1 MVCSSEWLVCD
12 LRLVCTISSEWI
24 INKPQLTNFG
34 ELMTAPHKVL
44 VVDDDENFGQIIA
57 ETLTAAGYEVQTA
70 DDGYLRYL
78 DQQPE
83 IVLTDIQM
91 PELDGIEMI
100 RCIRTINP
108 NVKAI
113 YISGAISRYQEVLIT
128 EGKEY
133 GALVL
138 NKPFSRKDLLA
149 SMNGWLSDH
158 DREINPHQRPPITSS
173 KSAR

>member
-1 MVCSSEWLVCD
+1 
-12 LRLVCTISSEWI
+12 
-24 INKPQLTNFG
+24 
-34 ELMTAPHKVL
+34 MTTPYRVL
-44 VVDDDENFGQIIA
+44 VVDDDENFGQIMA

-70 DDGYLRYL
+70 DDGLHGYLRYL

-91 PELDGIEMI
+91 PELDGLEMM
-100 RCIRTINP
+100 RCIRSINP

-113 YISGAISRYQEVLIT
+113 YISGAISQYQEALRT
-128 EGKEY
+128 EGEEY

-138 NKPFSRKDLLA
+138 NKPFSRKDLLV
-149 SMNGWLSDH
+149 SVSGWLGEDSSD
-158 DREINPHQRPPITSS
+158 RISSQRPLMTSV

>member
-1 MVCSSEWLVCD
+1 
-12 LRLVCTISSEWI
+12 
-24 INKPQLTNFG
+24 
-34 ELMTAPHKVL
+34 MTTPYRVL
-44 VVDDDENFGQIIA
+44 VVDDDQNLSQIMA

-70 DDGYLRYL
+70 DDGLHGYLRYL

-91 PELDGIEMI
+91 PELDGLEMI

-108 NVKAI
+108 HVKTI
-113 YISGAISRYQEVLIT
+113 YISGAISRYQEALIS
-128 EGKEY
+128 EGKQY

-149 SMNGWLSDH
+149 SMNGWLSDDDH
-158 DREINPHQRPPITSS
+158 EVNPTHKPVITSS

>member
-1 MVCSSEWLVCD
+1 MNTPY
-12 LRLVCTISSEWI
+12 R
-24 INKPQLTNFG
+24 
-34 ELMTAPHKVL
+34 VL

-57 ETLTAAGYEVQTA
+57 ETLMAAGYEVQTA
-70 DDGYLRYL
+70 DDGLRGYLRYL

-91 PELDGIEMI
+91 PELDGLEMI

-113 YISGAISRYQEVLIT
+113 YISGAISQYREALMS

-138 NKPFSRKDLLA
+138 NKPFSRNDLLA
-149 SMNGWLSDH
+149 SMNGWLNDH
-158 DREINPHQRPPITSS
+158 DQELNPSQRSRVTSC

>member
-1 MVCSSEWLVCD
+1 MN
-12 LRLVCTISSEWI
+12 T
-24 INKPQLTNFG
+24 
-34 ELMTAPHKVL
+34 PHTVL
-44 VVDDDENFGQIIA
+44 VVDDDENFGQIMA

-70 DDGYLRYL
+70 DDGLHGYLRYL

-91 PELDGIEMI
+91 PELDGLEMI
-100 RCIRTINP
+100 RCIRTVNP

-113 YISGAISRYQEVLIT
+113 YISGAISQYQEALST
-128 EGKEY
+128 EGKEH

-149 SMNGWLSDH
+149 SMSGWLSDH
-158 DREINPHQRPPITSS
+158 SGDLIQSQRPPVPAV
-173 KSAR
+173 KGAR

>member
-1 MVCSSEWLVCD
+1 MATPY
-12 LRLVCTISSEWI
+12 R
-24 INKPQLTNFG
+24 
-34 ELMTAPHKVL
+34 VL
-44 VVDDDENFGQIIA
+44 VVDDDENFSQIMA
-57 ETLTAAGYEVQTA
+57 ETLTAAGFEVQTA
-70 DDGYLRYL
+70 DDGLHGYLRYL

-83 IVLTDIQM
+83 NVLTDIQM
-91 PELDGIEMI
+91 PELDGLEMI
-100 RCIRTINP
+100 RCIRAINP

-113 YISGAISRYQEVLIT
+113 YISGAISQYREALIS

-138 NKPFSRKDLLA
+138 NKPFSRNDLLA

-158 DREINPHQRPPITSS
+158 GRELSLGQAFPLTSC

>member
-1 MVCSSEWLVCD
+1 MNTPY
-12 LRLVCTISSEWI
+12 R
-24 INKPQLTNFG
+24 
-34 ELMTAPHKVL
+34 VL

-57 ETLTAAGYEVQTA
+57 ETLMAAGYEVQTA
-70 DDGYLRYL
+70 DDGLRGYLRYL

-91 PELDGIEMI
+91 PELDGLEMI

-113 YISGAISRYQEVLIT
+113 YISGAISQYREALMS

-138 NKPFSRKDLLA
+138 NKPFSRNDLLA

-158 DREINPHQRPPITSS
+158 ELNPSPRSRVTSC
-173 KSAR
+173 KGAR

>member
-1 MVCSSEWLVCD
+1 MNTPY
-12 LRLVCTISSEWI
+12 R
-24 INKPQLTNFG
+24 
-34 ELMTAPHKVL
+34 VL

-57 ETLTAAGYEVQTA
+57 ETLMAAGYEVQTA
-70 DDGYLRYL
+70 DDGLRGYLRYL

-91 PELDGIEMI
+91 PELDGLEMI

-113 YISGAISRYQEVLIT
+113 YISGAISQYREALIS
-128 EGKEY
+128 EGREH

-138 NKPFSRKDLLA
+138 NKPFSRTDLLA
-149 SMNGWLSDH
+149 SVNGWLSDH
-158 DREINPHQRPPITSS
+158 DHELYANQRSPVTSC

>member
-1 MVCSSEWLVCD
+1 VICVWYAL
-12 LRLVCTISSEWI
+12 LAGEWI

-34 ELMTAPHKVL
+34 ELMTAPHRVL
-44 VVDDDENFGQIIA
+44 VVDDDENFSQIMA

-70 DDGYLRYL
+70 DDGLRGYLRYL

-91 PELDGIEMI
+91 PELDGLEMI

-113 YISGAISRYQEVLIT
+113 YISGALSQYREALVS

-138 NKPFSRKDLLA
+138 NKPFSRNDLLA
-149 SMNGWLSDH
+149 SMNDWLSDY
-158 DREINPHQRPPITSS
+158 DRELIPSQRSPVT
-173 KSAR
+173 

>member
-1 MVCSSEWLVCD
+1 MNTPY
-12 LRLVCTISSEWI
+12 R
-24 INKPQLTNFG
+24 
-34 ELMTAPHKVL
+34 VL

-57 ETLTAAGYEVQTA
+57 ETLMAAGYEVQTA
-70 DDGYLRYL
+70 DDGLRGYLRYL

-91 PELDGIEMI
+91 PELDGLEMI

-113 YISGAISRYQEVLIT
+113 YISGAISQYREALIS

-138 NKPFSRKDLLA
+138 NKPFTRNDLLA

-158 DREINPHQRPPITSS
+158 DHELNPNQRSRVTSCKGAS
-173 KSAR
+173 

>member
-1 MVCSSEWLVCD
+1 MATPY
-12 LRLVCTISSEWI
+12 R
-24 INKPQLTNFG
+24 
-34 ELMTAPHKVL
+34 VL
-44 VVDDDENFGQIIA
+44 VVDDDENFGQIVA
-57 ETLTAAGYEVQTA
+57 ETLIAAGYEVQTA
-70 DDGYLRYL
+70 DDGLHGYLRYL

-91 PELDGIEMI
+91 PELDGLEMI

-108 NVKAI
+108 SVKAI
-113 YISGAISRYQEVLIT
+113 YISGAINQYQEALEI
-128 EGKEY
+128 EGNDY

-149 SMNGWLSDH
+149 SMNGCLSDH
-158 DREINPHQRPPITSS
+158 GRELIPSPRPPIESL

>member
-1 MVCSSEWLVCD
+1 
-12 LRLVCTISSEWI
+12 
-24 INKPQLTNFG
+24 
-34 ELMTAPHKVL
+34 MTAPYRVL

-70 DDGYLRYL
+70 DDGLHGYLRYL

-113 YISGAISRYQEVLIT
+113 YISGAISQYQEVLIS

-138 NKPFSRKDLLA
+138 NKPFSRNDLLA

-158 DREINPHQRPPITSS
+158 DREGNPRQRPPITSC
-173 KSAR
+173 KSVR

>member
-1 MVCSSEWLVCD
+1 
-12 LRLVCTISSEWI
+12 
-24 INKPQLTNFG
+24 
-34 ELMTAPHKVL
+34 MTTPYRVL
-44 VVDDDENFGQIIA
+44 VVDDDENFGQIMA

-70 DDGYLRYL
+70 DDGLHGYLRYL

-91 PELDGIEMI
+91 PELDGLEMI
-100 RCIRTINP
+100 RCIRSINP

-113 YISGAISRYQEVLIT
+113 YISGAISQYQEALRT

-149 SMNGWLSDH
+149 SVSGWLSEDSS
-158 DREINPHQRPPITSS
+158 DLISSQRPLMTSA